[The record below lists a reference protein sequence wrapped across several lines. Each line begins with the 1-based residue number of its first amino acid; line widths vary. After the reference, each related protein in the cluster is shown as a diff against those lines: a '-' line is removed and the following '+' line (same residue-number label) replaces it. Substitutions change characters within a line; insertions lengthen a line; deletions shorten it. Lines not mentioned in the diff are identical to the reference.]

1 MDRQLNNLITEFGNG
16 LFVVSGC
23 TVVFGILY
31 WAWTRRIQGE
41 NLAIMA
47 TFAGVVAMFTI
58 RIAWWIP
65 SLKMA
70 PGGVNYHQ
78 FFLDWKWLLTFVS
91 SVLCTLLVY
100 VLFNKIDRFSTAQ
113 TVWFFAVTLLFSF
126 GIFLI

>member
-31 WAWTRRIQGE
+31 WAWTRHIQGE

-70 PGGVNYHQ
+70 PEGVNYHQ

-113 TVWFFAVTLLFSF
+113 TVWFFAITLLFSF